1 MADIKVMPLKGL
13 LAESFSYMRDNG
25 REMTLFA
32 VVHMMF
38 LTAAFELIDG
48 WHDVFFLPWL
58 AAYYL
63 FWCFFF
69 RFYFKRRPYLA
80 TLKLFDTL
88 VPSTKILALTFLVVT
103 ALLMLPLIPPFFGV
117 GSEWAEKYG
126 IYLQRYMEDSRTVDG
141 ITVVI
146 MTLTAPF
153 VFYRPMMAWISSLIG
168 RSGSLKSAFARTK
181 GNYWRMTFCLNF
193 CSRALRPADR
203 HWESAVGFRLSPVR
217 RW

>member
-69 RFYFKRRPYLA
+69 RFYFKNFFIPYIPLPTHTPIVNMSEA
-80 TLKLFDTL
+80 TF
-88 VPSTKILALTFLVVT
+88 P
-103 ALLMLPLIPPFFGV
+103 
-117 GSEWAEKYG
+117 
-126 IYLQRYMEDSRTVDG
+126 
-141 ITVVI
+141 
-146 MTLTAPF
+146 
-153 VFYRPMMAWISSLIG
+153 VFYL
-168 RSGSLKSAFARTK
+168 L
-181 GNYWRMTFCLNF
+181 
-193 CSRALRPADR
+193 
-203 HWESAVGFRLSPVR
+203 
-217 RW
+217 

>member
-103 ALLMLPLIPPFFGV
+103 ALLMLPLIPPFSASVPNGPRNTAFICSVTWKTAG
-117 GSEWAEKYG
+117 
-126 IYLQRYMEDSRTVDG
+126 R
-141 ITVVI
+141 
-146 MTLTAPF
+146 LTA
-153 VFYRPMMAWISSLIG
+153 L
-168 RSGSLKSAFARTK
+168 RS
-181 GNYWRMTFCLNF
+181 
-193 CSRALRPADR
+193 
-203 HWESAVGFRLSPVR
+203 
-217 RW
+217 